1 MNATAAQRPQP
12 LAVLDEEFFDA
23 RWRREP
29 VVLRGA
35 AGMFLAPAP
44 GREEVR
50 ALATA
55 TTGVRTDGRSIWFL
69 EALREGLPGVAALC
83 AAAREKFDWDDVWC
97 DVFLTEGSSS
107 IGSHIDNSDNFTIQL
122 EGEKRWRLASPA
134 TLDPEQRRL
143 RMLGEPGVGDAPMPQ
158 DGPSRDTLE
167 FTLGP
172 GDVLYIPL
180 LWRHWGVSAG
190 DSLSASLVVNART
203 VWQALHRT
211 LSAELRHE
219 EPWHRPLPVGP
230 GTAELRKA
238 RLTEAVTALG
248 SSGALERTRRKAER
262 EVAMRAARGPVDRL
276 DIDMT
281 TVKRFIASAPEPPVD
296 GFVLPGGP
304 PDSAAPLNALLAR
317 KNLRDL
323 LKLML
328 RRFTLAAGET
338 ERELYQA
345 CARALTASSGTAP
358 EALLAGPDITSWI
371 AVAKQGPSDLPVAR
385 QEDPLA
391 HRLAFFLLPEL
402 AAVAGA
408 VPVPEIRVLA
418 DRDGGLAVPR
428 LGRAV
433 TARSATGTWSLSVAA
448 DGAVIAR
455 DGGGTTVALSEDGPG
470 TGALGRVLDGPWIV
484 PAPSHWLDEH
494 LPPTEVLPS
503 VEPVDVAR
511 FHDEFTEAA
520 ELLRAVWPEAWEET
534 RSCVE
539 RLLPMPWAGLR
550 PHNYSIHAFRGQI
563 VSSPRPAL
571 MAAQTLVHETG
582 HNRMSTLIDLMP
594 LCSNPEDRAV
604 SPVVNADRPL
614 TAVFHGCYSF
624 AREIHLTSLLIDKGV
639 PEVPTTDIRGY
650 LAHRTEIVRAAWAL
664 LHERARLEPV
674 GAAILAEV
682 ERILDRLA

>member
-1 MNATAAQRPQP
+1 MSPTTARRPEP
-12 LAVLDEEFFDA
+12 LAVLDEKFFDA
-23 RWRREP
+23 HWRREP

-35 AGMFLAPAP
+35 AGAFLDPAP

-50 ALATA
+50 ALAATA
-55 TTGVRTDGRSIWFL
+55 TTTVQTDGRSIWFL
-69 EALREGLPGVAALC
+69 EALREGLPGVAGLC
-83 AAAREKFDWDDVWC
+83 AAAREKLDWDDLWC

-122 EGEKRWRLASPA
+122 EGSKRWRLAPPT

-143 RMLGEPGVGDAPMPQ
+143 RMLGEPGVGDAPMTG
-158 DGPSRDTLE
+158 DARE
-167 FTLGP
+167 FTLHP

-180 LWRHWGVSAG
+180 LWLHWGVSAG

-211 LSAELRHE
+211 LGAELRHE
-219 EPWHRPLPVGP
+219 ETWRRPLPVGP
-230 GTAELRKA
+230 GTGAARRA
-238 RLTEAVTALG
+238 RLTEAVTELTG
-248 SSGALERTRRKAER
+248 SGALERTRRKAER

-276 DIDMT
+276 DIDMAA
-281 TVKRFIASAPEPPVD
+281 VKGFVATAPAPPAD
-296 GFVLPGGP
+296 GFVLPGTD
-304 PDSAAPLNALLAR
+304 PDTAAPLNALLAR

-323 LKLML
+323 LKLVL
-328 RRFTLAAGET
+328 RRFAQTSGET

-345 CARALTASSGTAP
+345 AVAALTTAP
-358 EALLAGPDITSWI
+358 ATALEALLTGPDVTSWI
-371 AVAKQGPSDLPVAR
+371 AVAKQGPGQLPVAR

-391 HRLAFFLLPEL
+391 HWLAFFLLPEL
-402 AAVAGA
+402 AASAGT
-408 VPVPEIRVLA
+408 VPVAEIRVPA

-428 LGRAV
+428 LGRAIGV
-433 TARSATGTWSLSVAA
+433 RSATGTWSLSVAE
-448 DGAVIAR
+448 DGAVLAR
-455 DGGGTTVALSEDGPG
+455 DGATTVALCESGPG
-470 TGALGRVLDGPWIV
+470 TRTLERVLDGPWIV
-484 PAPSHWLDEH
+484 PSPSRWLDRH

-503 VEPVDVAR
+503 VEPADVAR

-520 ELLRAVWPEAWEET
+520 ELLRAVWPEAWDET
-534 RSCVE
+534 RVCVE

-563 VSSPRPAL
+563 VSSPRPTL

-594 LCSNPEDRAV
+594 LCANPDDRAI
-604 SPVVNADRPL
+604 SPVVDADRPL

-624 AREIHLTSLLIDKGV
+624 AREIHLTALLIDKGV

-650 LAHRTEIVRAAWAL
+650 LAQRTEIVRAAWAL
-664 LHERARLEPV
+664 LNARARPEPV

-682 ERILDRLA
+682 GAILDRLS

>member
-1 MNATAAQRPQP
+1 MSPTSARRPEA
-12 LAVLDEEFFDA
+12 LAVLDDEFFDTH
-23 RWRREP
+23 WRRAP

-35 AGMFLAPAP
+35 AEDFLAPAP

-50 ALATA
+50 ALAGA
-55 TTGVRTDGRSIWFL
+55 TSAVQTDGRSIWFL

-83 AAAREKFDWDDVWC
+83 AAAREKFDWDDLWC

-122 EGEKRWRLASPA
+122 EGSKRWRLAPPT

-143 RMLGEPGVGDAPMPQ
+143 RLLGEPGVGDAPMT
-158 DGPSRDTLE
+158 DDARE
-167 FTLGP
+167 FTLHP

-180 LWRHWGVSAG
+180 LWRHWGVSSG

-211 LSAELRHE
+211 LGAELRHE
-219 EPWHRPLPVGP
+219 ETWQRPLPVGP
-230 GTAELRKA
+230 GTGPARRA
-238 RLTEAVTALG
+238 RLTEAVTEL
-248 SSGALERTRRKAER
+248 SDSGALERTRRKAER
-262 EVAMRAARGPVDRL
+262 EVATRAARGPVDRL
-276 DIDMT
+276 DIDMAA
-281 TVKRFIASAPEPPVD
+281 VKGFVATAPAPPAD
-296 GFVLPGGP
+296 GFVLPGGTV
-304 PDSAAPLNALLAR
+304 DTAAPLNALLAR

-323 LKLML
+323 LKLVL
-328 RRFTLAAGET
+328 RRFAQTSGET

-345 CARALTASSGTAP
+345 AVTALTTAP
-358 EALLAGPDITSWI
+358 APALEALLTGPDVTSWI
-371 AVAKQGPSDLPVAR
+371 AVAKQEPGEPPVPR

-391 HRLAFFLLPEL
+391 HWLAFFLLPEL
-402 AAVAGA
+402 TASAGA
-408 VPVPEIRVLA
+408 VPVPEIRVPA

-433 TARSATGTWSLSVAA
+433 AARSATGTWSLTVAE
-448 DGAVIAR
+448 DGTVLAR
-455 DGGGTTVALSEDGPG
+455 DGATTVALADSGPD
-470 TGALGRVLDGPWIV
+470 TRTLRRVLDGPSIV
-484 PAPSHWLDEH
+484 PSPSRWLDRH

-503 VEPVDVAR
+503 VEPADVAR

-520 ELLRAVWPEAWEET
+520 ELLRAVWPEAWDET
-534 RSCVE
+534 RVCVE

-594 LCSNPEDRAV
+594 LCANPDDRAI
-604 SPVVNADRPL
+604 SPVVDADRPL

-624 AREIHLTSLLIDKGV
+624 AREIHLTALLIDKGV

-650 LAHRTEIVRAAWAL
+650 LAQRTEIVRAAWTL
-664 LHERARLEPV
+664 LHERARLEPA

-682 ERILDRLA
+682 EGILQRLS